1 MPVDGEKT
9 NRLHAALQA
18 SGDVAYDWDLR
29 ADTIG
34 WFGPVADAFGLEE
47 GAVLATGDAFA
58 GAIHGDDLPLRLK
71 CLARHFVTRERFE
84 CEYRIRSGTGF
95 RWVHER
101 GAAEFGASG
110 RPVRL
115 AGTLRAMTS
124 RRLAEERLEYL
135 ASYDE
140 LTGHFNRSRLRQAI
154 EQALAQAGRRRRRG
168 GFLLVDIDHHARIND
183 AFGFENGDA
192 AIVSLGERLDRLV
205 GPGDVIG
212 RIEGDAFGVLLDKGG
227 ETRVQHLAERI
238 IRSLGE
244 QPLATA
250 GGPVSATVS
259 IGGIVFPE
267 AAQSAQDV
275 VARAETAL
283 AQAKRD
289 GRNHFVLYRLS
300 DEQRRDLRQD
310 MIVARLVQ
318 RALAEERLVL
328 AYQPVIE
335 AKGGRIAFYECLLRL
350 RKQTGEIVGAAEFVP
365 VVEQLGLIRQIDRKV
380 LSLAVAELV
389 ADPEVVLAINIS
401 GLTANDPAWLRALV
415 ALLKGK
421 PHLARRLIVE
431 ITETA
436 AIREIGETARFVASV
451 RELGARV
458 ALDDF
463 GAGYSSF
470 RHLKALP
477 VDMVKIDG
485 SFVDEVAADERSRL
499 FVRTLVG
506 LAAGFGLTTVAEGID
521 SAETAA
527 ALAAEGV
534 TYLQGFHLAEPRLF
548 RAPVRSEGASPMP
561 IPKPLPAQRT
571 ARRKG
576 RGADGA
582 GPAD

>member
-1 MPVDGEKT
+1 MPVDGDKT

-18 SGDVAYDWDLR
+18 SGDVAYDWNLR

-34 WFGPVADAFGLEE
+34 WFGPVADVFGLEDG
-47 GAVLATGDAFA
+47 GALATGDGFTDV
-58 GAIHGDDLPLRLK
+58 IHGEDLPLRLK
-71 CLARHFVTRERFE
+71 ALARHFVSRERFE

-110 RPVRL
+110 RPLRL

-140 LTGHFNRSRLRQAI
+140 LTGHFNRGRLRQAI
-154 EQALAQAGRRRRRG
+154 EQALVQGGRRRRRG

-183 AFGFENGDA
+183 AFGFDNGDA

-205 GPGDVIG
+205 GPADLIG
-212 RIEGDAFGVLLDKGG
+212 RVEGDAFGILLEKGG
-227 ETRVQHLAERI
+227 EARVQQLAERI
-238 IRSLGE
+238 IRSLAE

-259 IGGIVFPE
+259 IGAVLFPE
-267 AAQSAQDV
+267 SAQSAQDV
-275 VARAETAL
+275 FARAETAL
-283 AQAKRD
+283 SQAKRD
-289 GRNHFVLYRLS
+289 GRNLFVLYRLS

-310 MIVARLVQ
+310 MVVARLVQ
-318 RALAEERLVL
+318 KALSEDRLVL
-328 AYQPVIE
+328 AYQPVVE
-335 AKGGRIAFYECLLRL
+335 AKGGRVAFYECLLRL

-365 VVEQLGLIRQIDRKV
+365 VIEQLGLIRQIDRKV
-380 LSLAVAELV
+380 LQLAVAELA

-401 GLTANDPAWLRALV
+401 GLTANDPAWLRCLV
-415 ALLKGK
+415 ALLNGK
-421 PHLARRLIVE
+421 PDLARRLIVE

-451 RELGARV
+451 RELGCRV

-485 SFVDEVAADERSRL
+485 SFSDSVADDERSRL

-521 SAETAA
+521 CAETAA
-527 ALAAEGV
+527 ALTAEGV

-548 RAPVRSEGASPMP
+548 RAPVRADAVQ
-561 IPKPLPAQRT
+561 PLVAETP
-571 ARRKG
+571 RRIRLRSRPSK
-576 RGADGA
+576 D
-582 GPAD
+582 